1 MMTAVLIATTPRA
14 ELEPLG
20 TGGHSAIS
28 VAPALH
34 AALLRSLSPEHAALL
49 AEPVLNAR
57 HDEIDWY
64 AEVPAP
70 PVPLPTLDAPA
81 RSAALEAL
89 NRLGGEIR
97 GLAETLTASRDEGD
111 RFLGEL
117 LRFAL
122 TVPDDRHVLVAAGRP
137 VLVGWGHRAA
147 GPRQPDPLIIGTRLF
162 SRSLEGGQRTT
173 IAPPPV
179 PILSELPRPR
189 RASLWWAALAL
200 ACLLW
205 LVPLWLLSRALAAPP
220 VCAVAPSA
228 IVLARR
234 LHLVEATGA
243 GLAARLGVLRSGPQ
257 CHPPSPG
264 NPAPSGSTP
273 RAPLPWGARQ

>member
-1 MMTAVLIATTPRA
+1 MTAVLIATTPRA

-57 HDEIDWY
+57 RDEIDWY

-70 PVPLPTLDAPA
+70 PVPLPTLDPPA
-81 RSAALEAL
+81 RAAALEAL
-89 NRLGGEIR
+89 DRLGSDIR

-147 GPRQPDPLIIGTRLF
+147 GPRQPDPLIIGTRLL
-162 SRSLEGGQRTT
+162 SRPLAGGQRMA

-179 PILSELPRPR
+179 PILGELPRPQP
-189 RASLWWAALAL
+189 SGLWWAALAL

-220 VCAVAPSA
+220 VCAVAPSTIA
-228 IVLARR
+228 LARR
-234 LHLVEATGA
+234 LHLAEATGA
-243 GLAARLGVLRSGPQ
+243 GLAARLGVLRSGPR
-257 CHPPSPG
+257 CHPPGPG
-264 NPAPSGSTP
+264 NPAPGGAP
-273 RAPLPWGARQ
+273 PPGPLPGGARP

>member
-1 MMTAVLIATTPRA
+1 MAAVLIATTRRA

-49 AEPVLNAR
+49 ADPVLNPR
-57 HDEIDWY
+57 RDEIDWY
-64 AEVPAP
+64 ADVPAP
-70 PVPLPTLDAPA
+70 PVPLPALDPPT
-81 RSAALEAL
+81 RAAAQETL
-89 NRLGGEIR
+89 NRLGGEIHA
-97 GLAETLTASRDEGD
+97 LAETLTASREEGD

-122 TVPDDRHVLVAAGRP
+122 TVPDDSHVLVAAGRP

-147 GPRQPDPLIIGTRLF
+147 GPRQPDPLIVGTRLL
-162 SRSLEGGQRTT
+162 SRPLEGPGRMAIT
-173 IAPPPV
+173 PPPP
-179 PILSELPRPR
+179 PILGELPPPPR
-189 RASLWWAALAL
+189 SGLWWAALAL
-200 ACLLW
+200 ALLLW
-205 LVPLWLLSRALAAPP
+205 LVPIWLLGRVLAAPP

-228 IVLARR
+228 IALVQRLQLA
-234 LHLVEATGA
+234 EATGA

-257 CHPPSPG
+257 CHPPAPG
-264 NPAPSGSTP
+264 GSRPGGSAP
-273 RAPLPWGARQ
+273 RAPAPGGAG